1 MTQPGIPNEF
11 ALSTACY
18 GGRLKS
24 IEDQAFAAV
33 GMGFRHVELGLLDQP
48 VTFNGF
54 ADSRRETGIAV
65 DSMVAGCLNPK
76 SENMSGTLLGSPKA
90 EERERALNSLRRH
103 IRSAQSLDCPLVI
116 VRGCAVENEKLQREA
131 ESLHSDLLEATNGQ
145 LERVQAEI
153 GDFVARVQK
162 RGQKQVEHLCRSLH
176 TLRAEFPDTRLAL
189 EPGLHFNDIL
199 NFEAM
204 EWALADLSR
213 QDVAYWHDTGR
224 IHQRQAAGL
233 PGQGAWLEA
242 FSERL
247 AGVHLQD
254 STLEEAELPP
264 GQGEVDFHMVL
275 DSISGTAV
283 RVVEVNP
290 RHGRPEILASVQF
303 LADMGF

>member
-24 IEDQAFAAV
+24 IEDQAFATV
-33 GMGFRHVELGLLDQP
+33 GMGFRRVELGLLDQP
-48 VTFNGF
+48 VALNGF
-54 ADSRRETGIAV
+54 ADSRRETGITV
-65 DSMVAGCLNPK
+65 DSMVAGCLDPK
-76 SENMSGTLLGSPKA
+76 SENMSGTHLGSTSA

-103 IRSAQSLDCPLVI
+103 IRSAELIECPVLI
-116 VRGCAVENEKLQREA
+116 VRGCAVENMQLGKEA
-131 ESLHSDLLEATNGQ
+131 ETLHEELVTATNGE
-145 LERVQAEI
+145 LEAARERI
-153 GDFVARVQK
+153 IEFVARVQK
-162 RGQKQVEHLCRSLH
+162 KGQKQGEHLCRSLH
-176 TLRAEFPDTRLAL
+176 TLRSEFPDTRLAL

-204 EWALADLSR
+204 EWVLADLSR

-224 IHQRQAAGL
+224 IHQRESAGL

-242 FSERL
+242 FGQRL

-264 GQGEVDFHMVL
+264 GQGEVNFRMVL
-275 DSISGTAV
+275 ENISTSIT
-283 RVVEVNP
+283 RVLEINP
-290 RHGRPEILASVQF
+290 RHGRPEILGSVQF
-303 LADMGF
+303 LADIGF

>member
-1 MTQPGIPNEF
+1 
-11 ALSTACY
+11 
-18 GGRLKS
+18 
-24 IEDQAFAAV
+24 
-33 GMGFRHVELGLLDQP
+33 
-48 VTFNGF
+48 
-54 ADSRRETGIAV
+54 
-65 DSMVAGCLNPK
+65 
-76 SENMSGTLLGSPKA
+76 
-90 EERERALNSLRRH
+90 
-103 IRSAQSLDCPLVI
+103 PLVI